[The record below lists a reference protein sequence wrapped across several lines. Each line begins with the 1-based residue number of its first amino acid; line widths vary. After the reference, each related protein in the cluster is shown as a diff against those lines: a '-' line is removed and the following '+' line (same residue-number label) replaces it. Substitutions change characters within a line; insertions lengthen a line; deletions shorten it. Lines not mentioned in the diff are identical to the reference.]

1 MINSGINKP
10 RRAASTVPPSLHI
23 VGGGD
28 RRDAAVPTANVFDN
42 LSGVLTTRLR
52 ETAAQCPA
60 AAQQVKVTVLD
71 CAAALERMH
80 TAISS
85 GIVRLHQV
93 ENELRAVSL
102 ALARAQEELADT
114 QVREMRA
121 RHLAMHDPL
130 TALPNRR
137 YFRQRLDLAL
147 SSANFPQQA
156 VAVLY
161 IDLNGFKSV
170 NDAHGHHTGD
180 QLLQIVAAR
189 LKNSMRAE
197 DMVCRLG
204 GDEFG
209 CLLTGLPNRRQVSQ
223 VAAKVFD
230 IISAPL
236 RIGGLNIAA
245 PPSIGIA
252 LAPGDGATS
261 EDLLRRADAA
271 MYHAKQYRAGH
282 AFFREAF
289 PKGMTPDAQCVGTHC

>member
-1 MINSGINKP
+1 MRMINSGINKP
-10 RRAASTVPPSLHI
+10 RRAASTVPRSLHI

-28 RRDAAVPTANVFDN
+28 RRDAAVPAANVFGN

-60 AAQQVKVTVLD
+60 AARQ
-71 CAAALERMH
+71 
-80 TAISS
+80 
-85 GIVRLHQV
+85 
-93 ENELRAVSL
+93 
-102 ALARAQEELADT
+102 ALA
-114 QVREMRA
+114 V
-121 RHLAMHDPL
+121 
-130 TALPNRR
+130 
-137 YFRQRLDLAL
+137 F
-147 SSANFPQQA
+147 
-156 VAVLY
+156 Y

-209 CLLTGLPNRRQVSQ
+209 CLLSGLPKRRQVSQ
-223 VAAKVFD
+223 V
-230 IISAPL
+230 
-236 RIGGLNIAA
+236 AA

-261 EDLLRRADAA
+261 EDLLCRADAA
-271 MYHAKQYRAGH
+271 RYHAKQYRAGH

-289 PKGMTPDAQCVGTHC
+289 PKGMTPDAPCVGTHC